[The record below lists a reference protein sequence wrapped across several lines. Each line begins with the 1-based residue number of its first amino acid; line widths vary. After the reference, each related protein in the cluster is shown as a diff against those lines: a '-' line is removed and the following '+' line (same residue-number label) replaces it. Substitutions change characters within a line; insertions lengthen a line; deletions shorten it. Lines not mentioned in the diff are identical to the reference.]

1 MRQRVLIESPGT
13 DITPSPNSHSTPW
26 ATTLQRCSL
35 LVVMI
40 IVWTANAVQGAQ
52 PFVLP
57 NTLSWRQPILQSDSP
72 LQLRPVRRTSTPR
85 PSYFALRTSV
95 ESLREVVRLVS
106 DDDDAGQAYFGV
118 NTHEEPELQ
127 REDLLS
133 IEPPGPDDSALSI
146 GTLQGDAV
154 AIDGAAVEAEKGTGE
169 KKEESPATQQH
180 SFGWV
185 AGTGNQLGILEWVG
199 RDLAVVDYAAADR
212 ASFRISGGHAFRW
225 LNGPDTTDLPPYLFS
240 LFVDVGAGIK
250 ASDDWSFDVV
260 VSPSWN
266 TDFANK
272 GYQLF
277 SFPRQA
283 VNTFKINDQ
292 LKQVSGITDLDREDI
307 KLLPVAGFIYKPTD
321 GSKEFDLVFPR
332 PKAAWR
338 LSRAEE
344 GRHWG
349 YIAGELGG
357 NSFSIQRVGAVHDI
371 VTLRD
376 YRLLV
381 GWERRGEKRHSCRFE
396 AGWVFGRAV
405 EYASGIGN
413 YNPGDTGMIRLS
425 SDY

>member
-1 MRQRVLIESPGT
+1 MIESRRT
-13 DITPSPNSHSTPW
+13 DITPAPFPATHW
-26 ATTLQRCSL
+26 ATTLQRCFL
-35 LVVMI
+35 LVVTI
-40 IVWTANAVQGAQ
+40 VVWTASAVQGAQ
-52 PFVLP
+52 PFVPPKSIAWPRL
-57 NTLSWRQPILQSDSP
+57 QPVLRPDSP
-72 LQLRPVRRTSTPR
+72 LLIRPIRRTTPSK

-95 ESLREVVRLVS
+95 ESLREVVRLVG
-106 DDDDAGQAYFGV
+106 DDGDAGQAYFGV
-118 NTHEEPELQ
+118 NAHEEPELQ
-127 REDLLS
+127 PEDLLS

-154 AIDGAAVEAEKGTGE
+154 AIDGAAVQAEKSSGE
-169 KKEESPATQQH
+169 KEESPATQQH
-180 SFGWV
+180 SFGWL
-185 AGTGNQLGILEWVG
+185 AGTGNQLGMLEWVG

-272 GYQLF
+272 SYQLF
-277 SFPRQA
+277 RLPWQA
-283 VNTFKINDQ
+283 VNTFKMNDEFK
-292 LKQVSGITDLDREDI
+292 LVAGITDLDREDI

-321 GSKEFDLVFPR
+321 GSKEFDLVFPH

-357 NSFSIQRVGAVHDI
+357 NSFSIQRPGAIHDI

-381 GWERRGEKRHSCRFE
+381 GWERRGEKRHACRLE